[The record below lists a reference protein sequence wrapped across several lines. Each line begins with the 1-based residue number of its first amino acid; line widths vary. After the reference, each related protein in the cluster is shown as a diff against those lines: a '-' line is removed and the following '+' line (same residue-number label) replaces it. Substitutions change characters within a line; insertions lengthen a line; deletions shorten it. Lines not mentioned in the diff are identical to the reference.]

1 MYDVAVNPIIRS
13 SLFIT
18 PVSYEDLNKI
28 IKSLPLEEQELAY
41 RISMLTS
48 NLCNKLVND
57 EILSKDIFAS

>member
-1 MYDVAVNPIIRS
+1 MYDVVTNPIIRS
-13 SLFIT
+13 SLFVT

-41 RISMLTS
+41 RFAMLTS

-57 EILSKDIFAS
+57 EILSRDIFA

>member
-1 MYDVAVNPIIRS
+1 MYDIVTNPIIRS
-13 SLFIT
+13 SLYIT
-18 PVSYEDLNKI
+18 PVSYADLDQI
-28 IKSLPLEEQELAY
+28 IKSLPEEEQALAY

>member
-1 MYDVAVNPIIRS
+1 MYEVVVNPIIRS

-41 RISMLTS
+41 RFAMLTS

-57 EILSKDIFAS
+57 EILSRDIFA